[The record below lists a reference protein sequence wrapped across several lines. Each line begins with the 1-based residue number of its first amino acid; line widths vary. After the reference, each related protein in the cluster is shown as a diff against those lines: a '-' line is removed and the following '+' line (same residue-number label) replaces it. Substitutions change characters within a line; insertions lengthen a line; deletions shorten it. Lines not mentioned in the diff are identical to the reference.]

1 MTRVWRWGLAPSSV
15 YWDPKSRLD
24 FFTLC
29 PGRVSVTGLDPFVLP
44 ISLQRRQVHTHMDHP
59 ASTSDGCFSS
69 EWGPQA
75 VDYVYGWD
83 FCSPHLSHT
92 AASRKPRGSS
102 TAEISRA
109 AFFLKRNRR
118 SISNR
123 RLPPYS
129 CPRSRT
135 KLKRRSRPP
144 RFVGCR

>member
-1 MTRVWRWGLAPSSV
+1 MAMRTGAFLRILGPKISTR
-15 YWDPKSRLD
+15 
-24 FFTLC
+24 FFYPVPRGAYLW
-29 PGRVSVTGLDPFVLP
+29 LDPFVLP

-92 AASRKPRGSS
+92 AASRNPRGSS